1 MRSFFTLTVLMIF
14 TFSQSNAEISGSK
27 KEKLVKCLGLYA
39 AHSFLTQDKLSLA
52 NIEHS
57 LGGKKFLSMY
67 LVENGMSEEEVN
79 KKMVEISDKIYGQ
92 PFDEKASKNCDNYI
106 YNLIKTTIHL

>member
-14 TFSQSNAEISGSK
+14 SFSQSNAEISGSK

-57 LGGKKFLSMY
+57 LGGKKFLSILWGFGLACKFFQVCKNRKC
-67 LVENGMSEEEVN
+67 LVYKAP
-79 KKMVEISDKIYGQ
+79 KKDKM
-92 PFDEKASKNCDNYI
+92 
-106 YNLIKTTIHL
+106 